1 LLSAFRRHLSAKA
14 KDGDNLSPIKDQKS
28 KTKDQN
34 PETNLSESMMHLMH
48 IDPLPN
54 ESRSHVLYGQAARK
68 FVAA

>member
-1 LLSAFRRHLSAKA
+1 LLSAIRRHLSAKA
-14 KDGDNLSPIKDQKS
+14 KDDDYVSPIKDQKS

-34 PETNLSESMMHLMH
+34 PETNLYERLTHLMRV
-48 IDPLPN
+48 DPLPN